1 MYDQWRKGG
10 LLQLM
15 NKNYVIKLEKKVK
28 LIPSQKSVFG
38 TIRSKVLENSSRRN
52 NENIVLCD
60 ESNLIAENRSAISNK
75 SQEKNR
81 DSLLNEGHIDAL

>member
-38 TIRSKVLENSSRRN
+38 TIRTKVLENSSRRN